1 MRMNPSATQ
10 QEFARAAG
18 SNLGDFDDALDHQPV
33 ALDPASGC
41 QPAGG
46 GPPPGTVDQHVLHP
60 ELRRRRLPIAEHGE
74 VSKCRSITVAD
85 CRTSRFAS
93 TASHAAAE

>member
-41 QPAGG
+41 
-46 GPPPGTVDQHVLHP
+46 
-60 ELRRRRLPIAEHGE
+60 
-74 VSKCRSITVAD
+74 
-85 CRTSRFAS
+85 
-93 TASHAAAE
+93 